1 MNQMERIDL
10 AEARRL
16 SPESRSVVVG
26 STVRVH
32 VRIVEGGKER
42 VQVYEGVV
50 VREQG
55 TLNRKTFT
63 VRRSSYGVWVERI
76 FPLYSPFVVQIE
88 VMRIAPVRRAKLY
101 FLRQRTGRAARL
113 AGAERATPAAISKA
127 SAAVGPQAETSS
139 VAATEPAAASP
150 AGE

>member
-26 STVRVH
+26 STVKVH
-32 VRIVEGGKER
+32 VRIIESGKER

-50 VREQG
+50 IREQG
-55 TLNRKTFT
+55 ALSRKTFT
-63 VRRSSYGVWVERI
+63 VRRSTYGVWVERI
-76 FPLYSPFVVQIE
+76 FPLYSPFVTQIE
-88 VMRIAPVRRAKLY
+88 VLRIAPVRRAKLY

-113 AGAERATPAAISKA
+113 AGAERPTSPAVSKKSSTVA
-127 SAAVGPQAETSS
+127 PQAET
-139 VAATEPAAASP
+139 PAAPEPSAADSP

>member
-113 AGAERATPAAISKA
+113 AGAERATPPAAPKTA
-127 SAAVGPQAETSS
+127 STPEPQAE
-139 VAATEPAAASP
+139 APAPSAVASP

>member
-1 MNQMERIDL
+1 MERLNL

-16 SPESRSVVVG
+16 SPESRRATVG

-50 VREQG
+50 TREQG

-76 FPLYSPFVVQIE
+76 FPLYSPFIAQIE
-88 VMRIAPVRRAKLY
+88 VIRSAPVRRAKLY
-101 FLRQRTGRAARL
+101 YLRQRAGRAARL
-113 AGAERATPAAISKA
+113 SGAERTGVPTASNTP
-127 SAAVGPQAETSS
+127 SAAAPRSET
-139 VAATEPAAASP
+139 TDRGAAASP
-150 AGE
+150 AKE